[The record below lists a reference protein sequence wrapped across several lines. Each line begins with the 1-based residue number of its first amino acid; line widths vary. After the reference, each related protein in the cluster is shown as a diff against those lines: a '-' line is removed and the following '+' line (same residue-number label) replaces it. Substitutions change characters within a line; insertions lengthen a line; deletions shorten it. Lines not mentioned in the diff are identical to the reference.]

1 MNKKKKLF
9 VSLPMRGLTDDEILE
24 KQKKILE
31 PYKDEYELMD
41 TVIREDPPNPNNP
54 VWYLGGSVQMLGDA
68 DLVIF
73 ASNWADAPGCRIER
87 MICALYAIKYREEN
101 E

>member
-1 MNKKKKLF
+1 MANKKKLF
-9 VSLPMRGLTDDEILE
+9 VSLPMRGLTDEEIIARQE
-24 KQKKILE
+24 KISE

-41 TVIREDPPNPNNP
+41 TVFRKDPSNPDNP
-54 VWYLGGSVQMLGDA
+54 VWYLGGSIQMLGDA

-73 ASNWADAPGCRIER
+73 ASNWADGPGCRIER
-87 MICALYAIKYREEN
+87 MVCALYAIKYREEN